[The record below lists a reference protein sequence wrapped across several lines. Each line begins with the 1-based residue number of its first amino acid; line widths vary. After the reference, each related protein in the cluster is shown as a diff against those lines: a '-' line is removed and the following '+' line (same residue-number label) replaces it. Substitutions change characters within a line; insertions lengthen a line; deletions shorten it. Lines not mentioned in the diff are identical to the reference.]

1 MKRRAFILAS
11 ITAGT
16 ATCIPFLYNSYHRS
30 VWRNQPLIYP
40 SLLSSFC
47 DEESLRNLGI
57 SYRKINPAENSEKRL
72 LSFLIPDKVR
82 EHSALTDRAL
92 ESHQLEMKVQ
102 EDFMNKKIIVVNGW
116 EISLTEARQCAL
128 LSLS

>member
-1 MKRRAFILAS
+1 MKRRAFILVS

-16 ATCIPFLYNSYHRS
+16 ATGIPFLYNSYRRS

-57 SYRKINPAENSEKRL
+57 SYRKINPAENSEKQL
-72 LSFLIPDKVR
+72 LSFLIPNKVR

-102 EDFMNKKIIVVNGW
+102 EDFMNNKIIVVNGW